1 MSGRVMSSLTGIGVL
16 GAVLSC
22 GSGAGDRLQESLP
35 SASPPPAEVAPANP
49 NPSEIPS
56 ADPTAAQDPDPVG
69 DLLGRIEQSA
79 EDLRTFQANVT
90 YRRWDAVLE
99 RRETRTGTFYYQIRD
114 GSKRFAIRFDRLF
127 IGNRLIKQKKHYV
140 FDAGWFIEIDH
151 ETRTIFKR
159 QIVAPGE
166 RFDPLSLG
174 EGPFPLPIGQSKE
187 RVLARFVVTPLAR
200 SHNDWLAERIEGRRV
215 DGLLLVPKPS
225 TPEAKDLSQVEL
237 FYDRR
242 TLLPVGVHAT
252 EPDGDTRTVYLS
264 DLKRNEGIDERNFKV
279 PEHDPKEWRIDSR
292 PWKDVGE

>member
-1 MSGRVMSSLTGIGVL
+1 MSSVTAIGIL

-22 GSGAGDRLQESLP
+22 GSGARDRLQESLP
-35 SASPPPAEVAPANP
+35 SASPPPAEAAPAASA
-49 NPSEIPS
+49 PSVN
-56 ADPTAAQDPDPVG
+56 ATTAQDPDPVG

-99 RRETRTGTFYYQIRD
+99 RREIRTGTFYYQIRH

-127 IGNRLIKQKKHYV
+127 IGNRLRKQNKHFV
-140 FDAGWFIEIDH
+140 FDGGWFIEIDH
-151 ETRTIFKR
+151 EARTIIKR
-159 QIVAPGE
+159 QVVAPGE

-187 RVLARFVVTPLAR
+187 RVLARFVVTPLTR
-200 SHNDWLAERIEGRRV
+200 SDNDWLAERIEGRRV

-225 TPEAKDLSQVEL
+225 TPEAKNLSQVEL

-264 DLKRNEGIDERNFKV
+264 DLKRNQGIDERHFKV
-279 PEHDPKEWRIDSR
+279 QEHDPKEGWRIDSR
-292 PWKDVGE
+292 PWKDLGE

>member
-1 MSGRVMSSLTGIGVL
+1 M
-16 GAVLSC
+16 LSC
-22 GSGAGDRLQESLP
+22 GPGAGDRVQESLP
-35 SASPPPAEVAPANP
+35 SASPPAAEASPAAPPAP
-49 NPSEIPS
+49 REIPS
-56 ADPTAAQDPDPVG
+56 VDPTAAQDPDPVG

-99 RRETRTGTFYYQIRD
+99 RREIRTGTFYYQIRD

-127 IGNRLIKQKKHYV
+127 IGNRLRKQNKHFV
-140 FDAGWFIEIDH
+140 FDGGWFIEIDH
-151 ETRTIFKR
+151 EARTIIKR

-200 SHNDWLAERIEGRRV
+200 SDNDWLAERIEGRRV

-225 TPEAKDLSQVEL
+225 TPEAKNLSQVEL

-264 DLKRNEGIDERNFKV
+264 DLKRNQGIDERHFKV
-279 PEHDPKEWRIDSR
+279 QEHDPKEGWRIDSR
-292 PWKDVGE
+292 PWKDLGE